1 MSDNIVNKIIIES
14 DPKPTGFDKIAWTS
28 INVDIPV
35 KDDLSTQIP
44 DGWADVSTPAM
55 VDTYPEEPPYP
66 GEEYQSDN
74 EYTIAPQ
81 NTPEPPPNIIV
92 GEFASG
98 VGGGKASST
107 PM

>member
-44 DGWADVSTPAM
+44 DGWDDVSTPAM